1 MVADF
6 DEGRMLGE
14 LQELEDEIKAIE
26 TVLYHANWQRHIF
39 NTNTLESL
47 NRVLTKLQNDK
58 DRLES
63 RLRIRRQK
71 VAESGVK
78 Y

>member
-39 NTNTLESL
+39 NNSTLESL

-63 RLRIRRQK
+63 RLRIHRQK